1 MFVTNHVLSGM
12 LVGRILKNR
21 PGTAFLAGLTSHLV
35 LDAVP
40 HWGCRVSKLGP
51 KERISERSGPSAQFV
66 TMAKRDGVLGIIAIA
81 AGTFA
86 VERSARTAALSAM
99 AGAVLLDLDKP
110 FLYFLG
116 FDPFPVVVRRL
127 HAWVQNESP
136 RGMSNELRFGFA
148 FAAADVVTVVRARR
162 TG

>member
-1 MFVTNHVLSGM
+1 
-12 LVGRILKNR
+12 
-21 PGTAFLAGLTSHLV
+21 
-35 LDAVP
+35 
-40 HWGCRVSKLGP
+40 
-51 KERISERSGPSAQFV
+51 
-66 TMAKRDGVLGIIAIA
+66 MAKRDGVLGIVAMA
-81 AGTFA
+81 AGAFA
-86 VERSARTAALSAM
+86 VERSARNSALAAM

-116 FDPFPVVVRRL
+116 VDPFPVVVRRL

-148 FAAADVVTVVRARR
+148 FAAADVVTVVRARH